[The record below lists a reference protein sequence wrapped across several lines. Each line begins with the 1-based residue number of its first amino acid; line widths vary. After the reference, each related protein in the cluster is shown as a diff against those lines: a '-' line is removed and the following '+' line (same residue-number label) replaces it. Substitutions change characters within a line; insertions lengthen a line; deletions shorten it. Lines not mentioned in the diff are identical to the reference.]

1 MLGGM
6 FGQCSENGGNKFGRM
21 VGTGRRGTCSG
32 NVGGMFRKYSEI
44 QGACSEIQGPRCV
57 RPPSAVSGQPPT
69 THRNRQAK
77 QTVHHISRSCRG
89 RTPHPTARSP
99 NTSQRAPY
107 GPNVSNVP
115 ILFRTFARPSF
126 KITPLPKSPPPG
138 RLHPGVGGE
147 ARGRLQTSVR
157 SSASENPMAALR
169 KMPLPLPAP
178 RRTTRSPEL
187 TCNRPPVKSPARS
200 ENKPQSNF
208 QSQFPPPPPQ
218 SDSDPEFA
226 VGRHLAPAGRGT
238 TG

>member
-1 MLGGM
+1 MWREMLGGM

-138 RLHPGVGGE
+138 RLHPGGERVGRCSREVAPCRTVG
-147 ARGRLQTSVR
+147 Q
-157 SSASENPMAALR
+157 M
-169 KMPLPLPAP
+169 LPH
-178 RRTTRSPEL
+178 
-187 TCNRPPVKSPARS
+187 RPWSPAL
-200 ENKPQSNF
+200 EGPTNKGLQI
-208 QSQFPPPPPQ
+208 
-218 SDSDPEFA
+218 
-226 VGRHLAPAGRGT
+226 
-238 TG
+238 